1 MLRIGLNSTPTIM
14 KFSTQPADTAS
25 NDIATV
31 LHRSLMVGENVLWL
45 TSGGSAIPA
54 QVAIMRELAGLLD
67 EQLNNL
73 LILPVD
79 ERYGPPNHADS
90 NTAQMR
96 AAGFAPGSATW
107 HDVLADDLPLDETI
121 IRYQELAKQAF
132 DKADLVIATLGIG
145 SDGHT
150 AGVLPDSP
158 AVSDETS
165 FAVSYQWADYARLT
179 LGLQLLRRIDHAFVL
194 AYGEGKHDAI
204 KRLRA
209 HEESLRTLPAVFLY
223 DLPQVTVYN
232 DYIIAEG

>member
-1 MLRIGLNSTPTIM
+1 MQFSTNQPSDAVSQIARTIM
-14 KFSTQPADTAS
+14 QSLTQTYQ
-25 NDIATV
+25 
-31 LHRSLMVGENVLWL
+31 VLWL

-121 IRYQELAKQAF
+121 VRYQELAKQAF

-209 HEESLRTLPAVFLY
+209 HEEPLHTLPAVFLY

-232 DYIIAEG
+232 DYITAEG